1 MPVFSAY
8 FLITLSSYP
17 ITINSNHTDL
27 FAVSQIRY
35 AYILLYPLIQNIYF
49 LQFLIS
55 FITSPNIPLFAVIII
70 STIQTKKKLQAHFI
84 FKTVLAALRCMW
96 DFSSP
101 SRHQTRAPCTE
112 SVKLTTG
119 LPGRL
124 GSSLIPL
131 LPSVYTPISTVTT
144 LGSATIISYLCYQ
157 NDLLTVSLPS
167 FLTTS

>member
-8 FLITLSSYP
+8 FLLTLSSYP

-35 AYILLYPLIQNIYF
+35 AYIL

>member
-35 AYILLYPLIQNIYF
+35 AYIL

-96 DFSSP
+96 DFRSP

>member
-35 AYILLYPLIQNIYF
+35 AYIL